1 MKQYQNIS
9 VEVIFLP
16 MQDVLTDST
25 SNDNVTDVPDF
36 D

>member
-1 MKQYQNIS
+1 MKQYQNIN
-9 VEVIFLP
+9 VEIIFLP
-16 MQDVLTDST
+16 MRDVLTDSD

>member
-25 SNDNVTDVPDF
+25 SQDNVTDVPDF

>member
-1 MKQYQNIS
+1 MKQYQNIN
-9 VEVIFLP
+9 VEIIFLP
-16 MQDVLTDST
+16 MQDVLTESS

>member
-1 MKQYQNIS
+1 MKQYQNMI
-9 VEVIFLP
+9 VEIILLP
-16 MQDVLTDST
+16 VQDVLTESS